1 MRVTNS
7 PFRIYD
13 PPEPEPPKFV
23 LSGKSVLDY
32 LNIVIDPASNLLG
45 NRWLTRDGSAFI
57 VAPSGH
63 GKSSWATQAAIN
75 WSIGRIAFGIKPSHP
90 LRILV
95 IQSEDDDAETK
106 KFVQMLRVFGL
117 TQVEMLALKNNTRF
131 EYRRDISGGDK
142 FIKAL
147 SDFLDQFPADIV
159 IINPLSGFLLCDLK
173 DDERVSVFL
182 RQQLN
187 TLMAAHSCAPIVVHH
202 TPKTNFTK
210 LEGMQ
215 WYDWMYAMSGCATL
229 TNWSRAVLV
238 VAPSK
243 VPGTYRFIAAKRFD
257 EIQWQER
264 EYWFA
269 HDRQLYG
276 DNGNSIEIIQWV
288 PASVEQISAAAPPA
302 KKKQEA
308 LTILA
313 VWQKMSPVE
322 CYTRETFEIWAK
334 SLFFIGQKKS
344 SAFLQVLVDHDLV
357 QILSESRPNTRPRI
371 TYQKCSKSAI
381 EAEQTL
387 ESIHEI

>member
-1 MRVTNS
+1 MRGTDS
-7 PFRIYD
+7 PFRLYD
-13 PPEPEPPKFV
+13 PPPEPEHEFI
-23 LSGKSVLDY
+23 LSGRSVVDY
-32 LNIVIDPASNLLG
+32 LDIVIDPKSNLLG

-57 VAPSGH
+57 IAPSGH
-63 GKSSWATQAAIN
+63 GKSSFVTQVAIL
-75 WSIGRIAFGIKPSHP
+75 WSIGRAAFGIKPP
-90 LRILV
+90 QAWRILV

-117 TQVEMLALKNNTRF
+117 SQAEMIALKNNTRF
-131 EYRRDISGGDK
+131 EYRRDISGEK

-147 SDFLDQFPADIV
+147 GDFLNQFPCDIV

-187 TLMAAHSCAPIVVHH
+187 AVMAAHACAPIVIHH

-210 LEGMQ
+210 LENMQ

-257 EIQWQER
+257 EIQWQQR

-269 HDRQLYG
+269 HNRELHG
-276 DNGNSIEIIQWV
+276 SNGHSIEIIQWV
-288 PASVEQISAAAPPA
+288 PATEDQIATAAPPA

-308 LTILA
+308 LTLLA
-313 VWQKMSPVE
+313 VWQKMSPLE
-322 CYTRETFEIWAK
+322 HYTRQSFEIWAK
-334 SLFFIGQKKS
+334 AQFSLGEKKS
-344 SAFLQVLVDHDLV
+344 WGFLQVLVDHELV
-357 QILSESRPNTRPRI
+357 QILSTPRPNTRPLH
-371 TYQKCSKSAI
+371 TYQKASKSAL
-381 EAEQTL
+381 EAEQALYHT
-387 ESIHEI
+387 HEI

>member
-1 MRVTNS
+1 MRAGDS
-7 PFRIYD
+7 PFRLYD
-13 PPEPEPPKFV
+13 PPPEPGSPEFI
-23 LSGKSVLDY
+23 LSGRSVLDY
-32 LNIVIDPASNLLG
+32 LDIVIDIESNLLG

-57 VAPSGH
+57 IAPSGH
-63 GKSSWATQAAIN
+63 GKSSWVTQVAIL
-75 WSIGRIAFGIKPSHP
+75 WSIGRTAFGIKPPHP

-117 TQVEMLALKNNTRF
+117 TPQEVALLKTNTRF
-131 EYRRDISGGDK
+131 EYRRDISGEK

-147 SDFLDQFPADIV
+147 SDFLAQFPCDIV

-187 TLMAAHSCAPIVVHH
+187 AVMAAHACAPIVVHH
-202 TPKTNFTK
+202 TPKTNFTR
-210 LEGMQ
+210 LENMQ

-243 VPGTYRFIAAKRFD
+243 IPGTYRFIAAKRFD

-269 HDRQLYG
+269 HNRESHGQ
-276 DNGNSIEIIQWV
+276 NGHAIEIIQWV
-288 PASVEQISAAAPPA
+288 PATQEQIKAASPPA
-302 KKKQEA
+302 KEKQKV
-308 LTILA
+308 LTTLMI
-313 VWQKMSPVE
+313 WQKMSPLE
-322 CYTRETFEIWAK
+322 AYTRETFELWAK
-334 SLFFIGQKKS
+334 SQFFIGQKKS
-344 SAFLQVLVDHDLV
+344 SAFLQVLIDHDLV

-371 TYQKCSKSAI
+371 TYQKASKSAM
-381 EAEQTL
+381 EAEQVLNLT
-387 ESIHEI
+387 HEI

>member
-1 MRVTNS
+1 MRATDS

-13 PPEPEPPKFV
+13 PPEPEPPKFI
-23 LSGKSVLDY
+23 LSGRSVLDY
-32 LNIVIDPASNLLG
+32 LDIVIDPKSNLLG

-57 VAPSGH
+57 IAPSGH
-63 GKSSWATQAAIN
+63 GKSSFVAQVAIL
-75 WSIGRIAFGIKPSHP
+75 WSIGRTAFGIRPPKEW
-90 LRILV
+90 RILV

-117 TQVEMLALKNNTRF
+117 TRDEMLALKNNTRF
-131 EYRRDISGGDK
+131 EYRRDISGDK

-147 SDFLDQFPADIV
+147 SDFLDQWPADIV

-187 TLMAAHSCAPIVVHH
+187 AVMAAHSCAPIVVHH

-210 LEGMQ
+210 LENMQ

-257 EIQWQER
+257 EIQWEQR

-269 HDRQLYG
+269 HNRELHG
-276 DNGNSIEIIQWV
+276 SNGHAIEIIQWV
-288 PASVEQISAAAPPA
+288 PASEEQIAAAAPPA
-302 KKKQEA
+302 KKKQET

-313 VWQKMSPVE
+313 VWQKMSPLE
-322 CYTRETFEIWAK
+322 HYTRQSFEIWAK
-334 SLFFIGQKKS
+334 SQFSLGEKKAW
-344 SAFLQVLVDHDLV
+344 AFLQVLADHDLV
-357 QILSESRPNTRPRI
+357 QILSTPRPNTRPLN
-371 TYQKCSKSAI
+371 TYLKASKSAI
-381 EAEQTL
+381 EAEQAL
-387 ESIHEI
+387 YHNHEI